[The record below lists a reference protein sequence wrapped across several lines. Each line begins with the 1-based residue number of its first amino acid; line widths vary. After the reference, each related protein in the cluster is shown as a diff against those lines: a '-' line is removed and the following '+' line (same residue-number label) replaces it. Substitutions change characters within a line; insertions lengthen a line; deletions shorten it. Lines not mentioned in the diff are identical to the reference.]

1 MEEIIRLADKYRAP
15 LIKERLKVSLI
26 DRNLATENP
35 WYCFCVAAY
44 LEDVILAR
52 MFIAN
57 FGPSV
62 MKSQWARSLHM
73 SQELRDCAA
82 NVDAMVD
89 PSKIGLDS
97 PIDVPQ
103 AWLIGLI
110 RAVAMSR
117 DKTIRHS
124 PNNTDLDW
132 AKVASKFEPMRWS
145 GKRRRSDLD
154 PETTDESEEGDDTG
168 DASDTDPYDS
178 DEYV

>member
-1 MEEIIRLADKYRAP
+1 MEEIIRLADRYRAP

-57 FGPSV
+57 FGPTV
-62 MKSQWARSLHM
+62 MKSEWARWTHM

-82 NVDAMVD
+82 NVDAIVD
-89 PSKIGLDS
+89 PSKIGLDHS
-97 PIDVPQ
+97 LDVPQ

-110 RAVAMSR
+110 RAVAM
-117 DKTIRHS
+117 T
-124 PNNTDLDW
+124 
-132 AKVASKFEPMRWS
+132 
-145 GKRRRSDLD
+145 
-154 PETTDESEEGDDTG
+154 
-168 DASDTDPYDS
+168 
-178 DEYV
+178 